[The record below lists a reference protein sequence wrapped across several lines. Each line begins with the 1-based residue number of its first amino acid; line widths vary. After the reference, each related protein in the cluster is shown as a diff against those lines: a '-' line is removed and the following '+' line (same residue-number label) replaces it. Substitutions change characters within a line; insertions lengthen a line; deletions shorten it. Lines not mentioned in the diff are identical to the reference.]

1 MPVVFSVSSPLSRSD
16 GKIAIL
22 AHRRMVCRRSEV
34 ESRARWLPHHADWQN
49 RRPCAPAQTDVCAV
63 CKRNGAQEVTRA
75 GWLPHHAAVVLSI
88 QQQHLKVFFM
98 MDKNTFPSGDRKV
111 PYTREKIL
119 LRIWF
124 HPIRLWDE
132 LTVGSVVAPT
142 PLCII
147 WVRGTVPI
155 FFFFSK
161 TGFKRVR
168 AGPAKNSGIRQY
180 CFAVL
185 SFWNLDLKF

>member
-132 LTVGSVVAPT
+132 LTGFCGSAHAS
-142 PLCII
+142 LHHL
-147 WVRGTVPI
+147 GTWYCTH

-180 CFAVL
+180 RFA
-185 SFWNLDLKF
+185 